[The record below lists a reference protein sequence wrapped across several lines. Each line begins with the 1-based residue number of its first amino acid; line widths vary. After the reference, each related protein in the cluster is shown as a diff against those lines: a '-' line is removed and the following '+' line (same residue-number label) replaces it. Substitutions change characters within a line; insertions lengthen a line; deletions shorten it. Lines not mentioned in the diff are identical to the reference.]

1 MLNKEYINYK
11 DKLYWVYRRI
21 KESSI
26 PEGEIN
32 NLRDYWL
39 CDNVLRNK
47 NQELTFLVFVREV
60 SDAEVIN

>member
-1 MLNKEYINYK
+1 MLNKEYIIYN

-21 KESSI
+21 KESSV
-26 PEGEIN
+26 PKDEIN

-60 SDAEVIN
+60 SEAEIVN

>member
-1 MLNKEYINYK
+1 MLNKEYIDYNN
-11 DKLYWVYRRI
+11 KLYWVYRRV
-21 KESSI
+21 KENCV

-60 SDAEVIN
+60 SEAEIID

>member
-60 SDAEVIN
+60 SEAEIIY

>member
-1 MLNKEYINYK
+1 MLSREYINYK

-32 NLRDYWL
+32 NLRDFWL

-60 SDAEVIN
+60 SEAEIID